1 MRGVGIKSFVG
12 YSGKLE
18 AYPTVDREPVKL
30 LQKRLRVY
38 TAIRLENNSGEGV
51 LNPLQLICDI
61 VRCTEE
67 NRVSIVKAR
76 ADESMSYK

>member
-1 MRGVGIKSFVG
+1 LRGVGIKSFVG

-18 AYPTVDREPVKL
+18 TYPTVDREPVKL
-30 LQKRLRVY
+30 LKKRLRVCE
-38 TAIRLENNSGEGV
+38 AIRLKNNSGEGI

-61 VRCTEE
+61 VGCAEE
-67 NRVSIVKAR
+67 NRISIVKAG